1 MECWSGKARP
11 EHGKQT
17 GQRARYGGAGKHRRI
32 TLTRVISAPSMLSSS
47 HSKIYG
53 PRVPACRHHRQAQ
66 DQRTQNCETRA
77 VWRRASAH
85 PDVRHRLG
93 GYVLIEVDDPEAFGR
108 YQAHHNQT
116 YGAAVVVTF
125 EPLFDV
131 DKAAEETIAAL
142 R

>member
-1 MECWSGKARP
+1 MAGSHRDSRDGLSYVLRHAVEARDLHHHRGRDPPARRGHEPPIAQLPCPKQKAR
-11 EHGKQT
+11 KA
-17 GQRARYGGAGKHRRI
+17 GQACAAG
-32 TLTRVISAPSMLSSS
+32 PSSS
-47 HSKIYG
+47 SG
-53 PRVPACRHHRQAQ
+53 
-66 DQRTQNCETRA
+66 
-77 VWRRASAH
+77 
-85 PDVRHRLG
+85 
-93 GYVLIEVDDPEAFGR
+93 DDPEAFGR